1 MSPTDAILTASRDGD
16 YDQVPAL
23 LETDPAL
30 ATASSML
37 GSQPIH
43 AAWFGGHKRI
53 VDLLLSRGVDLDF
66 FLASELGMLDQ
77 VRNALESDA
86 ALARAFS
93 TAGSTA
99 LHRSCYWGQTAVA
112 RCLLERGADPNAVT
126 QDSFL
131 QIAPSGCAVATP
143 DVPNP
148 SDREDVVLDL
158 VKLLISS
165 GAEVNARRRDGLTA
179 LHSAAYR
186 GHLRVIETLLAQGA
200 DPAIRGHEGK
210 GPHVGQTAADVAV
223 AQGQAEAAALLGRG
237 LTAC

>member
-1 MSPTDAILTASRDGD
+1 MSFTDAILGASRDGD
-16 YDQVPAL
+16 YDRVLAL

-30 ATASSML
+30 ATAASMS

-43 AAWFGGHKRI
+43 AAWFGGQKRVI
-53 VDLLLSRGVDLDF
+53 ELLLARGVNVDF
-66 FLASELGMLDQ
+66 FLASELGMLDL
-77 VRNALESDA
+77 VTGALESDP
-86 ALARAFS
+86 ALAQAFS

-99 LHRSCYWGQTAVA
+99 LHRSCYWGQFEVA
-112 RCLLERGADPNAVT
+112 RLLLERGADPNAVT
-126 QDSFL
+126 RDSFL
-131 QIAPSGCAVATP
+131 EIAPLGCAVATP

-186 GHLRVIETLLAQGA
+186 GQLRVIETLLAHGA
-200 DPAIRGHEGK
+200 NPTVRGYEAGGAHA
-210 GPHVGQTAADVAV
+210 GQTAADMAV
-223 AQGQAEAAALLGRG
+223 SQGQAEAAALFVKRG
-237 LTAC
+237 